1 MSPYELYFEKKPN
14 LGHLRVFDNIAYV
27 HVPKEKRRKLD
38 AKAEKCILVGHL
50 EEQNGYKCYNPQTK
64 YARVSR
70 NVLLDEST
78 LCYLPSSPTPE
89 NSEPITRDEDTLV
102 SSIQLEKGMNLGF
115 RIVRLSFGSVGRI
128 QTG

>member
-1 MSPYELYFEKKPN
+1 MFGS
-14 LGHLRVFDNIAYV
+14 IAYV
-27 HVPKEKRRKLD
+27 HVPKEKRRNLD

-89 NSEPITRDEDTLV
+89 NSILISEDEVSAVGMPLNEEEVGALEESPI
-102 SSIQLEKGMNLGF
+102 
-115 RIVRLSFGSVGRI
+115 SF
-128 QTG
+128 